1 MLTIIIPY
9 YNQPLM
15 YQKQLE
21 ELNKLSDV
29 KVIFID
35 DCSPTPIT
43 PDPKYTYYRITDDMG
58 INWQGA
64 RNLGVM
70 EADTDWVLLTDL
82 DHTIPQE
89 TIDLIYKTKL
99 DPSKA
104 YKFMR
109 KIKDEWKEPHSNSFL
124 ITRYNYMSKGG
135 YDLRWQGTK
144 GGEYLFTNQLDFI
157 TLPAY
162 LQTYGS
168 DEIKDAMTHED
179 TDEAR
184 AKRLAEFEKM
194 PKQPFINFN
203 FEKYGN
209 I

>member
-1 MLTIIIPY
+1 
-9 YNQPLM
+9 M

-21 ELNKLSDV
+21 ELNKLSNV

-82 DHTIPQE
+82 DHTIPKD

-124 ITRYNYMSKGG
+124 ITKANYLSKGG

-144 GGEYLFTNQLDFI
+144 GGEYDFIKLLDFE

-162 LQTYGS
+162 LQTYGN
-168 DEIKDAMTHED
+168 DEIKDAMSCPN
-179 TDEAR
+179 DEKLVEER
-184 AKRLAEFEKM
+184 TKEIPNLH
-194 PKQPFINFN
+194 KQPFINFT
-203 FEKYGN
+203 FTK